1 MCLAVPAEVVS
12 IAGTGATIS
21 VGGALRDVD
30 ITLVDEVSV
39 GDYLL
44 VHAGV
49 ALHRWTPADYR
60 EWQEI
65 TGQGSGRAEVG
76 GG

>member
-49 ALHRWTPADYR
+49 ALHRWTLSDYR

-65 TGQGSGRAEVG
+65 MGQGAGPTTAG
-76 GG
+76 GA